1 MGSLYW
7 QLETPLISH
16 WVSCSSFWVHLFW
29 NKSLNCTIINHENE
43 QKKTFVFLHSKKPS
57 VYFFPAT
64 WASPLWMNF
73 LSHTHSN
80 KKVLFLI
87 QFLQNIFIYSIN
99 FTTTPMKF
107 LPKFGNQKLTLDLV
121 INTYKYP
128 LITMKKNIQPFL
140 CCQVQNNCDTLWYG
154 THHTH
159 NTRLHN
165 ISTHCKQTAD

>member
-29 NKSLNCTIINHENE
+29 NKALNCTIINHENE
-43 QKKTFVFLHSKKPS
+43 QQKKLCFFAFKRTQC
-57 VYFFPAT
+57 VYFSQQRELLPCEWISSLTHIQTKKCFF
-64 WASPLWMNF
+64 WFNF
-73 LSHTHSN
+73 CKIYL
-80 KKVLFLI
+80 
-87 QFLQNIFIYSIN
+87 YSI
-99 FTTTPMKF
+99 KF

-121 INTYKYP
+121 INTYTP
-128 LITMKKNIQPFL
+128 WSQWKKNIQPFL
-140 CCQVQNNCDTLWYG
+140 CCQVQKNCDTLWYG

>member
-87 QFLQNIFIYSIN
+87 QFLQNIYLYSIN
-99 FTTTPMKF
+99 FTMKF

-121 INTYKYP
+121 INTYTP
-128 LITMKKNIQPFL
+128 WSQWKKNIQPFL
-140 CCQVQNNCDTLWYG
+140 CCQVQKNCDTLWYG

>member
-29 NKSLNCTIINHENE
+29 YTINHENE
-43 QKKTFVFLHSKKPS
+43 QKKLCFFAFKKTQC
-57 VYFFPAT
+57 VFFPAT

-87 QFLQNIFIYSIN
+87 QFLQNIFILSIN

-121 INTYKYP
+121 INTYTP
-128 LITMKKNIQPFL
+128 WSQWKKNIQPFL
-140 CCQVQNNCDTLWYG
+140 CCQVQKNCDTLWYG

-159 NTRLHN
+159 NTRLH
-165 ISTHCKQTAD
+165 TT

>member
-1 MGSLYW
+1 M
-7 QLETPLISH
+7 
-16 WVSCSSFWVHLFW
+16 
-29 NKSLNCTIINHENE
+29 NKKN
-43 QKKTFVFLHSKKPS
+43 FVFLHSKKPS

-87 QFLQNIFIYSIN
+87 QFLQNIYLYSIN
-99 FTTTPMKF
+99 FTMKF

-140 CCQVQNNCDTLWYG
+140 CCQVQKNCDTLWYG